1 MHFELFVLPWLL
13 LVSHQRPLTEDITCV
28 GVYSLSRLARCRLR
42 NILDSRFLR
51 TLRLLLHHFHL
62 DQFLVVTIQLGDV
75 LLESAQ

>member
-1 MHFELFVLPWLL
+1 MHFELFVLSWLL
-13 LVSHQRPLTEDITCV
+13 LVSHQGPLTEYITCV
-28 GVYSLSRLARCRLR
+28 GVYSLGRLARCRLW